1 MRLTTALRASGR
13 DGKLGAAAV
22 DVDVGVVVAVGD
34 VVAVEL
40 VMVEAAGVDR
50 AVPGERFSE
59 QESL

>member
-1 MRLTTALRASGR
+1 M
-13 DGKLGAAAV
+13 GAAAV
-22 DVDVGVVVAVGD
+22 DVDAGIVVAVGD

-40 VMVEAAGVDR
+40 VMAEAAVLVVGVDR